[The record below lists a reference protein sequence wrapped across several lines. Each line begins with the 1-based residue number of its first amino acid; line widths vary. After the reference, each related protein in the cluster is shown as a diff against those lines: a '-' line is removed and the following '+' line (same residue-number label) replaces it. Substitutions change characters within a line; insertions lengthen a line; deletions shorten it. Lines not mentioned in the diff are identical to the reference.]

1 MAEIERRCGK
11 EDRRLAVVGV
21 VLVGLS
27 AAMLCYIF
35 LDVRSPLYS
44 AAIVS
49 VSGLDDGDLGRRPT
63 DLSPLF
69 NLTLRVTTRSL
80 FSRSCTHTGA
90 VVQVTYAGVKLAAAP
105 VQRFCAKPRRT
116 NEQAVVAWGTGVQA
130 PGFALD
136 GLAADAR
143 RGAQV
148 FDVAVAMPGNHE
160 SYHHGKLVSCTGLRV
175 GDGSTFEAP
184 CAVSEVD
191 TAMSVPSAKDAGTT

>member
-1 MAEIERRCGK
+1 MADIERRCGK

-49 VSGLDDGDLGRRPT
+49 VSGLDDGDLGRLPT

-130 PGFALD
+130 PGFRARRPRR
-136 GLAADAR
+136 GRAARGAGVRYRGSNAGEPRELPPWKAGVVHGPAR
-143 RGAQV
+143 RGWL
-148 FDVAVAMPGNHE
+148 N
-160 SYHHGKLVSCTGLRV
+160 L
-175 GDGSTFEAP
+175 GS
-184 CAVSEVD
+184 
-191 TAMSVPSAKDAGTT
+191 SVRRF